1 MEEKPVFTD
10 HNASHIHNQI
20 RHRQRDTDNEE
31 KISNK
36 KGTPVYWKNARYVAK
51 L

>member
-1 MEEKPVFTD
+1 MEEKPVVTD
-10 HNASHIHNQI
+10 HKASHVHNQI
-20 RHRQRDTDNEE
+20 RRRQKDRDNEE

-36 KGTPVYWKNARYVAK
+36 NETPVYWKNARYVAN

>member
-10 HNASHIHNQI
+10 HKVSHVHNQI
-20 RHRQRDTDNEE
+20 RRRHRDTDNEE
-31 KISNK
+31 KNSK
-36 KGTPVYWKNARYVAK
+36 KNETPVYWKNARYVAK

>member
-10 HNASHIHNQI
+10 HKASHVPNQI
-20 RHRQRDTDNEE
+20 RHRQRQTDKEE

-36 KGTPVYWKNARYVAK
+36 NETRVYWKNARYVAK